1 MRVIPFNAWQYA
13 ETNLWASLV
22 DQVIRKSNEERL
34 APDPPEVTEANRLAE
49 QADRQRRPQLAGGD
63 QGGQREGVAVG
74 VQQVLA
80 GPVV

>member
-1 MRVIPFNAWQYA
+1 MLEVALGTVGPGQPSDLGADPVQ
-13 ETNLWASLV
+13 
-22 DQVIRKSNEERL
+22 DERL
-34 APDPPEVTEANRLAE
+34 ARSPVTE